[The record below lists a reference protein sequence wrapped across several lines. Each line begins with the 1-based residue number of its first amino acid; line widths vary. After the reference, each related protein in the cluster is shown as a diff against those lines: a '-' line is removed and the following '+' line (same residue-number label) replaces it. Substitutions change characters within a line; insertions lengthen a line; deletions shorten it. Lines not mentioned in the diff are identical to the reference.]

1 MTEPTAPNGLPE
13 PTPPTDAMT
22 YVYGVAAPYEGLGD
36 VVEPLRGVAGA
47 PVRTVAD
54 ETGGLVALVS
64 DVPAGDFEAAPLAA
78 HFEDLVWLEAVARAH
93 HGVIDAVAARGT
105 VLPLRLAT
113 IYRDDDRVHDM
124 ITADRAAFTRRLAHL
139 DGSVE
144 WGVKVYLAAA
154 PPPAA
159 TEPAPEPELSPGRA
173 YLRGRHRERN
183 ARQDSF
189 REAADSARR
198 VEAAAVAHAVE
209 HVRHRPQQGPLA
221 EEAGEN
227 IVNDAYLVP
236 RELTDDFR
244 QAVERVAA
252 ESAAI
257 RVEITGPWAP
267 YSFAAPGP
275 DESAARDD
283 RAVTT

>member
-1 MTEPTAPNGLPE
+1 MTEPTAPNGPSG
-13 PTPPTDAMT
+13 PTPPTRDVT
-22 YVYGVAAPYEGLGD
+22 YVYGVAAPHGALHD
-36 VVEPLRGVAGA
+36 VAESLRGVAGA
-47 PVRTVAD
+47 PVRLVAD
-54 ETGGLVALVS
+54 EAGGLVALVS
-64 DVPAGDFEAAPLAA
+64 DVPAADFEAAPLAA
-78 HFEDLVWLEAVARAH
+78 HFEDLRWLEAVARAH

-113 IYRDDDRVHDM
+113 IYRDDDRVREM
-124 ITADRAAFTRRLAHL
+124 ITADRAAFTHRLAHL

-154 PPPAA
+154 PPAA
-159 TEPAPEPELSPGRA
+159 AEPAPEPGLSPGRA
-173 YLRGRHRERN
+173 YLRGRHQERN

-198 VEAAAVAHAVE
+198 VEAAAGAHAAE

-221 EEAGEN
+221 EGAGEN
-227 IVNDAYLVP
+227 IMNDAYLVP
-236 RELTDDFR
+236 RDRTDDFR
-244 QAVERVAA
+244 LAVERVAQ

-275 DESAARDD
+275 DESGARD